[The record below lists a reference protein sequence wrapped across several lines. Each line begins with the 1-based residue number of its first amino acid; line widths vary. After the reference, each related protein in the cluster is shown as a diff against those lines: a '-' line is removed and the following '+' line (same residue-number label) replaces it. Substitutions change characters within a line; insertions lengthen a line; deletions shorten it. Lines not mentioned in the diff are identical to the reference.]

1 MSDAAALDV
10 FDRRESEVRGYI
22 RAFPTVF
29 DRASGST
36 LVDVDGREYLDFFAG
51 AGVLNY
57 GHNNPAFTRA
67 LVGYLEHGGII
78 HGLDMA
84 TSAKKAF
91 IEAFEQYVLTPRGLD
106 HKLQFTGPTG
116 ANAVEAALKV
126 ARQATGRSNVV
137 AFTNAFHGL
146 SIGALAATGNST
158 YRDAAG
164 IALGDITR
172 LPYDGY
178 LGADVDTLDLLEKML
193 DDPGSGLDLPA
204 AVIVEAVQGE
214 GGINVASVSWLQ
226 RLRELTAAR
235 GILLIL
241 DEIQAGVGRTGTF
254 FAFEAAGI
262 VPDIVTVS
270 KSISGSGLPM
280 SLVLLRPEVDVW
292 KPGAHTGTFRG
303 NNLAFVSA
311 RVALETYWADS
322 AFTDGVAAKSALLR
336 AELDRIAADHP
347 ELGPRAA
354 RPRPH
359 VRARLRQRPHARG
372 AHLGR
377 GVPPRAHH
385 RDIRRLRRGAQVPAG
400 THDHRRRTHPRPRDR
415 AREPRRGAR
424 PLTARAS
431 ARKLDRVRDDLGDAF
446 VVEVVDVARRDDR
459 DVASGIGV
467 PGEAVDHDAVLAHD
481 GAEALELGRHAGEVL
496 RGALAGLLHGLAPD
510 QRVRADECPD
520 DVVGEVGQRDLEAVA
535 RERAGDLLGRE
546 VGHDVHSPALSRGI
560 PRACG

>member
-1 MSDAAALDV
+1 MSDPAALDV

-29 DRASGST
+29 DRAVGST
-36 LVDVDGREYLDFFAG
+36 LIDADGREYLDFFAG

-57 GHNNPAFTRA
+57 GHNNPVLVRA
-67 LVGYLEHGGII
+67 LVEYLERGGIL

-91 IEAFEQYVLTPRGLD
+91 IEAFERFVLEPRGFD

-126 ARQATGRSNVV
+126 ARQATGRSTVV
-137 AFTNAFHGL
+137 AFTNGFHGL
-146 SIGALAATGNST
+146 SLGALAATGNSH
-158 YRDAAG
+158 YRGAAG
-164 IALGDITR
+164 VGLDDIAR

-178 LGADVDTLDLLEKML
+178 LGPDVDTLDLFEKML

-214 GGINVASVSWLQ
+214 GGINVASVPWLQ

-241 DEIQAGVGRTGTF
+241 DEIQAGVGRTGHF
-254 FAFEAAGI
+254 FAFEAADI

-303 NNLAFVSA
+303 NNLAFASA

-322 AFTDGVAAKSALLR
+322 ALTDAVAAKSELLR
-336 AELDRIAADHP
+336 GELEQIAAEHP
-347 ELGPRAA
+347 DLDFVVRGRGLMYGLACDRDRGLAGRISKAA
-354 RPRPH
+354 F
-359 VRARLRQRPHARG
+359 ARG
-372 AHLGR
+372 LVIETSGAFDEVLKFL
-377 GVPPRAHH
+377 PALTIT
-385 RDIRRLRRGAQVPAG
+385 DDELRRGLGIV
-400 THDHRRRTHPRPRDR
+400 
-415 AREPRRGAR
+415 RESLA
-424 PLTARAS
+424 
-431 ARKLDRVRDDLGDAF
+431 
-446 VVEVVDVARRDDR
+446 E
-459 DVASGIGV
+459 
-467 PGEAVDHDAVLAHD
+467 VLA
-481 GAEALELGRHAGEVL
+481 G
-496 RGALAGLLHGLAPD
+496 
-510 QRVRADECPD
+510 
-520 DVVGEVGQRDLEAVA
+520 
-535 RERAGDLLGRE
+535 
-546 VGHDVHSPALSRGI
+546 
-560 PRACG
+560 

>member
-29 DRASGST
+29 DRAVGST
-36 LVDVDGREYLDFFAG
+36 LVDADGREYLDFFAG

-67 LVGYLEHGGII
+67 LIEYLERDGII

-91 IEAFEQYVLTPRGLD
+91 IEAFERLVLAPRGLD

-126 ARQATGRSNVV
+126 ARQATGRSTVV

-146 SIGALAATGNST
+146 SLGALAATGNSH
-158 YRDAAG
+158 YRGAAG
-164 IALGDITR
+164 VGLDDIVR

-178 LGADVDTLDLLEKML
+178 LGAGVETLDLLEKML
-193 DDPGSGLDLPA
+193 DDPGSGVDLPA

-214 GGINVASVSWLQ
+214 GGINVASTPWLQ
-226 RLRELTAAR
+226 RLRSLTEQR

-241 DEIQAGVGRTGTF
+241 DEIQAGVGRTGAF
-254 FAFEAAGI
+254 FAFEEAGI
-262 VPDIVTVS
+262 VPDIVTIS

-292 KPGAHTGTFRG
+292 KPGQHTGTFRG

-322 AFTDGVAAKSALLR
+322 ALVDGVAAKSAFL
-336 AELDRIAADHP
+336 AGELERIAAAHP
-347 ELGPRAA
+347 ELGFV
-354 RPRPH
+354 
-359 VRARLRQRPHARG
+359 VRGRG
-372 AHLGR
+372 LMYGLACDQDRSLAGRISAEAFRRGLVIETSGAFDEVLKFLPALTITEDELGR
-377 GVPPRAHH
+377 GLAIV
-385 RDIRRLRRGAQVPAG
+385 
-400 THDHRRRTHPRPRDR
+400 
-415 AREPRRGAR
+415 RE
-424 PLTARAS
+424 S
-431 ARKLDRVRDDLGDAF
+431 
-446 VVEVVDVARRDDR
+446 
-459 DVASGIGV
+459 
-467 PGEAVDHDAVLAHD
+467 
-481 GAEALELGRHAGEVL
+481 
-496 RGALAGLLHGLAPD
+496 
-510 QRVRADECPD
+510 
-520 DVVGEVGQRDLEAVA
+520 LEAV
-535 RERAGDLLGRE
+535 R
-546 VGHDVHSPALSRGI
+546 SR
-560 PRACG
+560 

>member
-1 MSDAAALDV
+1 MSDPAALDV

-29 DRASGST
+29 DRAVGST
-36 LVDVDGREYLDFFAG
+36 LIDADGREYLDFFAG

-57 GHNNPAFTRA
+57 GHNNPVLVRA
-67 LVGYLEHGGII
+67 LVEYLERGGIL

-91 IEAFEQYVLTPRGLD
+91 IEAFERFVLEPRGLD

-137 AFTNAFHGL
+137 AFTNGFHGL
-146 SIGALAATGNST
+146 SLGALAATGNSH
-158 YRDAAG
+158 YRAAAG
-164 IALGDITR
+164 VGLDDIAR

-178 LGADVDTLDLLEKML
+178 LGPDVDTLDLFEKML

-214 GGINVASVSWLQ
+214 GGINVASVPWLQ

-241 DEIQAGVGRTGTF
+241 DEIQAGVGRTGWF

-303 NNLAFVSA
+303 NNLAFASA

-322 AFTDGVAAKSALLR
+322 AFTDAIAAQSELLR
-336 AELDRIAADHP
+336 GELEQIADEYPDRGFVVRGRGLMYGLACDRDRGLAGRISKAAF
-347 ELGPRAA
+347 
-354 RPRPH
+354 
-359 VRARLRQRPHARG
+359 ARG
-372 AHLGR
+372 LVIETSGAFDEVLKFL
-377 GVPPRAHH
+377 PALTIT
-385 RDIRRLRRGAQVPAG
+385 DDELRRGLGIV
-400 THDHRRRTHPRPRDR
+400 
-415 AREPRRGAR
+415 RE
-424 PLTARAS
+424 S
-431 ARKLDRVRDDLGDAF
+431 LDA
-446 VVEVVDVARRDDR
+446 
-459 DVASGIGV
+459 
-467 PGEAVDHDAVLAHD
+467 
-481 GAEALELGRHAGEVL
+481 
-496 RGALAGLLHGLAPD
+496 ALAG
-510 QRVRADECPD
+510 
-520 DVVGEVGQRDLEAVA
+520 
-535 RERAGDLLGRE
+535 
-546 VGHDVHSPALSRGI
+546 
-560 PRACG
+560 

>member
-1 MSDAAALDV
+1 MSGAAALETSALEV

-29 DRASGST
+29 DRAVGST
-36 LVDVDGREYLDFFAG
+36 LVDADGREYLDFFAG

-67 LVGYLEHGGII
+67 LIEYLERDGII

-91 IEAFEQYVLTPRGLD
+91 IEAFERHVLVPRGLD

-126 ARQATGRSNVV
+126 ARQATGRTTVV

-146 SIGALAATGNST
+146 SLGSLAATGNSH
-158 YRDAAG
+158 YRSAAG
-164 IALGDITR
+164 VPLGDIAR

-178 LGADVDTLDLLEKML
+178 LGEGVDTLDLFEKML

-214 GGINVASVSWLQ
+214 GGINVASAPWLQ
-226 RLRELTAAR
+226 RLRAITEAR

-241 DEIQAGVGRTGTF
+241 DEIQAGVGRTGAF
-254 FAFEAAGI
+254 FAFEHAGI

-322 AFTDGVAAKSALLR
+322 ALTDGVAAKGRLLR
-336 AELDRIAADHP
+336 GELERIAAEHP
-347 ELGPRAA
+347 DLGFVVRGRGLMQGIACDSDRGLAGRISHEAFQRGLVIETSGAFDEVLKFLPALTISEDEL
-354 RPRPH
+354 
-359 VRARLRQRPHARG
+359 ARG
-372 AHLGR
+372 LGI
-377 GVPPRAHH
+377 V
-385 RDIRRLRRGAQVPAG
+385 
-400 THDHRRRTHPRPRDR
+400 
-415 AREPRRGAR
+415 RESLA
-424 PLTARAS
+424 
-431 ARKLDRVRDDLGDAF
+431 
-446 VVEVVDVARRDDR
+446 
-459 DVASGIGV
+459 
-467 PGEAVDHDAVLAHD
+467 AVLA
-481 GAEALELGRHAGEVL
+481 
-496 RGALAGLLHGLAPD
+496 P
-510 QRVRADECPD
+510 
-520 DVVGEVGQRDLEAVA
+520 
-535 RERAGDLLGRE
+535 
-546 VGHDVHSPALSRGI
+546 
-560 PRACG
+560 

>member
-1 MSDAAALDV
+1 MSGAAAALEASALEV

-29 DRASGST
+29 DRAVGST
-36 LVDVDGREYLDFFAG
+36 LVDADGREYLDFFAG

-67 LVGYLEHGGII
+67 LIEYLERDGII

-91 IEAFEQYVLTPRGLD
+91 IEAFERLVLEPRGLD

-126 ARQATGRSNVV
+126 ARLATGRTTVV

-146 SIGALAATGNST
+146 SLGSLAATGNSH
-158 YRDAAG
+158 YREAAG
-164 IALGDITR
+164 VALADVAR

-178 LGADVDTLDLLEKML
+178 LGAEVDTLDLFEKML

-214 GGINVASVSWLQ
+214 GGINVASAPWLR
-226 RLRELTAAR
+226 RLRAITEAR

-254 FAFEAAGI
+254 FAFEHAGI

-280 SLVLLRPEVDVW
+280 SIVLLRPEVDVW

-322 AFTDGVAAKSALLR
+322 ALTDGVAAKGELLR
-336 AELDRIAADHP
+336 AELERIAAEHP
-347 ELGPRAA
+347 EQGFVVRGRGLMQGIACDADRTLAGRISKAA
-354 RPRPH
+354 F
-359 VRARLRQRPHARG
+359 QRGLVIETSGAFDEVLKFLPALTITEDELARG
-372 AHLGR
+372 LAI
-377 GVPPRAHH
+377 V
-385 RDIRRLRRGAQVPAG
+385 
-400 THDHRRRTHPRPRDR
+400 
-415 AREPRRGAR
+415 RES
-424 PLTARAS
+424 L
-431 ARKLDRVRDDLGDAF
+431 
-446 VVEVVDVARRDDR
+446 
-459 DVASGIGV
+459 
-467 PGEAVDHDAVLAHD
+467 
-481 GAEALELGRHAGEVL
+481 AEALAG
-496 RGALAGLLHGLAPD
+496 
-510 QRVRADECPD
+510 
-520 DVVGEVGQRDLEAVA
+520 
-535 RERAGDLLGRE
+535 
-546 VGHDVHSPALSRGI
+546 
-560 PRACG
+560 

>member
-1 MSDAAALDV
+1 MSGAAAALEASALEV

-29 DRASGST
+29 DRAVGST
-36 LVDVDGREYLDFFAG
+36 LVDADGREYLDFFAG

-67 LVGYLEHGGII
+67 LIEYLERDGII

-91 IEAFEQYVLTPRGLD
+91 IEAFERLVLEPRGLD

-126 ARQATGRSNVV
+126 ARQATGRTTVV

-146 SIGALAATGNST
+146 SLGSLAATGNSH
-158 YRDAAG
+158 YREAAG
-164 IALGDITR
+164 VALGDIAR

-178 LGADVDTLDLLEKML
+178 LGADVDTLDLFEKML

-214 GGINVASVSWLQ
+214 GGINVASAPWLR
-226 RLRELTAAR
+226 RLRAITEAR

-241 DEIQAGVGRTGTF
+241 DEIQAGIGRTGTF
-254 FAFEAAGI
+254 FAFEHAGI

-322 AFTDGVAAKSALLR
+322 ALTDGVAAKGELLR
-336 AELDRIAADHP
+336 AELERIAAEHP
-347 ELGPRAA
+347 EQGFVVRGRGLMQGIACDADRTLAGRISKAA
-354 RPRPH
+354 FRRGLVIETSGAFDEVLKFLP
-359 VRARLRQRPHARG
+359 ALTITEDELARG
-372 AHLGR
+372 LAI
-377 GVPPRAHH
+377 V
-385 RDIRRLRRGAQVPAG
+385 
-400 THDHRRRTHPRPRDR
+400 
-415 AREPRRGAR
+415 RES
-424 PLTARAS
+424 L
-431 ARKLDRVRDDLGDAF
+431 
-446 VVEVVDVARRDDR
+446 
-459 DVASGIGV
+459 
-467 PGEAVDHDAVLAHD
+467 
-481 GAEALELGRHAGEVL
+481 AEALAG
-496 RGALAGLLHGLAPD
+496 
-510 QRVRADECPD
+510 
-520 DVVGEVGQRDLEAVA
+520 
-535 RERAGDLLGRE
+535 
-546 VGHDVHSPALSRGI
+546 
-560 PRACG
+560 

>member
-1 MSDAAALDV
+1 MSDPAALDV

-29 DRASGST
+29 DRAVGST
-36 LVDVDGREYLDFFAG
+36 LIDADGREYLDFFAG

-57 GHNNPAFTRA
+57 GHNNPVLVRA
-67 LVGYLEHGGII
+67 LVEYLERGGIL

-91 IEAFEQYVLTPRGLD
+91 IEAFERFVLEPRGLD

-137 AFTNAFHGL
+137 AFTNGFHGL
-146 SIGALAATGNST
+146 SLGALAATGNSH
-158 YRDAAG
+158 YRAAAG
-164 IALGDITR
+164 VGLDDIAR

-178 LGADVDTLDLLEKML
+178 LGPDVDTLDLFEKML

-214 GGINVASVSWLQ
+214 GGINVASVPWLQ

-241 DEIQAGVGRTGTF
+241 DEIQAGVGRTGWF

-303 NNLAFVSA
+303 NNLAFASA

-322 AFTDGVAAKSALLR
+322 AFTDAIAAKSELLR
-336 AELDRIAADHP
+336 GELDQIAAEYPD
-347 ELGPRAA
+347 LGFVVRGRGLMYGLACDRDRGLAGRISKAA
-354 RPRPH
+354 F
-359 VRARLRQRPHARG
+359 ARG
-372 AHLGR
+372 LVIETSGAFDEVLKFL
-377 GVPPRAHH
+377 PALTIT
-385 RDIRRLRRGAQVPAG
+385 DDELRRGLGIV
-400 THDHRRRTHPRPRDR
+400 
-415 AREPRRGAR
+415 RE
-424 PLTARAS
+424 S
-431 ARKLDRVRDDLGDAF
+431 LDA
-446 VVEVVDVARRDDR
+446 
-459 DVASGIGV
+459 
-467 PGEAVDHDAVLAHD
+467 
-481 GAEALELGRHAGEVL
+481 
-496 RGALAGLLHGLAPD
+496 ALAG
-510 QRVRADECPD
+510 
-520 DVVGEVGQRDLEAVA
+520 
-535 RERAGDLLGRE
+535 
-546 VGHDVHSPALSRGI
+546 
-560 PRACG
+560 

>member
-1 MSDAAALDV
+1 MSDAANLDV
-10 FDRRESEVRGYI
+10 FDRRESEVRGYV

-36 LVDVDGREYLDFFAG
+36 LVDADGREYLDFFAG

-57 GHNNPAFTRA
+57 GHNNPVFTRA
-67 LVGYLEHGGII
+67 LIEYLERDGII

-84 TSAKKAF
+84 TSAKRAF
-91 IEAFEQYVLTPRGLD
+91 IEAFERYVLEPRGLD

-126 ARQATGRSNVV
+126 ARQATGRTNVV

-146 SIGALAATGNST
+146 SVGALAATGNST
-158 YRDAAG
+158 YREAAG
-164 IALGDITR
+164 MPLDNVTR
-172 LPYDGY
+172 LPFDGY
-178 LGADVDTLDLLEKML
+178 LGAEVDTLDLLEKML

-214 GGINVASVSWLQ
+214 GGINIASVPWLQ
-226 RLRELTAAR
+226 RLRALTAAR

-311 RVALETYWADS
+311 RVALETYWAD
-322 AFTDGVAAKSALLR
+322 AEFTDGVAAKSALLR
-336 AELDRIAADHP
+336 AELDAIAAEHP
-347 ELGPRAA
+347 ELGLVPR
-354 RPRPH
+354 
-359 VRARLRQRPHARG
+359 
-372 AHLGR
+372 GR
-377 GVPPRAHH
+377 GLMYGLACDGDRTLAGRISKEAFTRGLVIETSGAFDEVLKFLPALTITEDELRAGLA
-385 RDIRRLRRGAQVPAG
+385 IV
-400 THDHRRRTHPRPRDR
+400 
-415 AREPRRGAR
+415 RES
-424 PLTARAS
+424 L
-431 ARKLDRVRDDLGDAF
+431 
-446 VVEVVDVARRDDR
+446 
-459 DVASGIGV
+459 
-467 PGEAVDHDAVLAHD
+467 DAVLA
-481 GAEALELGRHAGEVL
+481 A
-496 RGALAGLLHGLAPD
+496 
-510 QRVRADECPD
+510 
-520 DVVGEVGQRDLEAVA
+520 
-535 RERAGDLLGRE
+535 
-546 VGHDVHSPALSRGI
+546 
-560 PRACG
+560 

>member
-1 MSDAAALDV
+1 MSTGAALDV

-22 RAFPTVF
+22 RSFPTVF
-29 DRASGST
+29 DRATGST
-36 LVDVDGREYLDFFAG
+36 LVDADGREYLDLFAG

-67 LVGYLEHGGII
+67 IIEYLERDGII

-91 IEAFEQYVLTPRGLD
+91 IEAFERLVLAPRELD

-126 ARQATGRSNVV
+126 ARQATGRTTVV

-146 SIGALAATGNST
+146 SLGSLAATGNSH
-158 YRDAAG
+158 YRGAAG
-164 IALGDITR
+164 VALDDIAR

-178 LGADVDTLDLLEKML
+178 LGADVDTLDLFEKML

-214 GGINVASVSWLQ
+214 GGINVASVPWLQ
-226 RLRELTAAR
+226 RLREITAAR

-241 DEIQAGVGRTGTF
+241 DEIQAGVGRTGAF
-254 FAFEAAGI
+254 FAFEHAGI

-292 KPGAHTGTFRG
+292 KPGQHTGTFRG

-322 AFTDGVAAKSALLR
+322 AFTDAIAAKSELLR
-336 AELDRIAADHP
+336 AELERIAADHP
-347 ELGPRAA
+347 DQGFV
-354 RPRPH
+354 
-359 VRARLRQRPHARG
+359 VR
-372 AHLGR
+372 GR
-377 GVPPRAHH
+377 GLMYGLACDSDRTLAG
-385 RDIRRLRRGAQVPAG
+385 RISAEAFRRGLVIETSGAFDEVLKFLPA
-400 THDHRRRTHPRPRDR
+400 
-415 AREPRRGAR
+415 
-424 PLTARAS
+424 LTIS
-431 ARKLDRVRDDLGDAF
+431 EEELDRGLAIVRESL
-446 VVEVVDVARRDDR
+446 
-459 DVASGIGV
+459 
-467 PGEAVDHDAVLAHD
+467 DAVLA
-481 GAEALELGRHAGEVL
+481 AG
-496 RGALAGLLHGLAPD
+496 
-510 QRVRADECPD
+510 
-520 DVVGEVGQRDLEAVA
+520 
-535 RERAGDLLGRE
+535 
-546 VGHDVHSPALSRGI
+546 
-560 PRACG
+560 

>member
-1 MSDAAALDV
+1 MSGAAAALEASALEV

-29 DRASGST
+29 DRAVGST
-36 LVDVDGREYLDFFAG
+36 LVDADGREYLDFFAG

-67 LVGYLEHGGII
+67 LIEYLERDGII

-91 IEAFEQYVLTPRGLD
+91 IEAFERLVLEPRGLD

-126 ARQATGRSNVV
+126 ARQATGRTTVV

-146 SIGALAATGNST
+146 SLGSLAATGNSH
-158 YRDAAG
+158 YREAAG
-164 IALGDITR
+164 VALGDIAR

-178 LGADVDTLDLLEKML
+178 LGADVDTLDLFEKML

-214 GGINVASVSWLQ
+214 GGINVASAPWLR
-226 RLRELTAAR
+226 RLRAITEAR

-254 FAFEAAGI
+254 FAFEHAGI

-322 AFTDGVAAKSALLR
+322 ALTDGVAAKGELLR
-336 AELDRIAADHP
+336 AELERIAAEHP
-347 ELGPRAA
+347 EQGFVVRGRGLMQGIACDADRTLAGRISKAA
-354 RPRPH
+354 FRRGLIIETSGAFDEVLKFLP
-359 VRARLRQRPHARG
+359 ALTITEDELARG
-372 AHLGR
+372 LAI
-377 GVPPRAHH
+377 V
-385 RDIRRLRRGAQVPAG
+385 
-400 THDHRRRTHPRPRDR
+400 
-415 AREPRRGAR
+415 RES
-424 PLTARAS
+424 L
-431 ARKLDRVRDDLGDAF
+431 
-446 VVEVVDVARRDDR
+446 
-459 DVASGIGV
+459 
-467 PGEAVDHDAVLAHD
+467 
-481 GAEALELGRHAGEVL
+481 AEALAG
-496 RGALAGLLHGLAPD
+496 
-510 QRVRADECPD
+510 
-520 DVVGEVGQRDLEAVA
+520 
-535 RERAGDLLGRE
+535 
-546 VGHDVHSPALSRGI
+546 
-560 PRACG
+560 